1 MAAPSQNSS
10 IAHFFKPRSSI
21 PAKRPSP
28 SPDAQPAPNTS
39 SKANGAY
46 MRTPTISSRYKD
58 VGSSPA
64 KSPFGSGKSVKIPI
78 RSPMPKSSQKPVRSF
93 SSALSAECYDRT
105 PRARHTDASP
115 LRSPQPF
122 SFADLP
128 SSKQSVVKDGKVI
141 AVKGSDS
148 EDSDSLQSLEDIFGR
163 KEEPNTSSSSPPELT
178 EEQAEIER
186 AKSLFL
192 FANGRSQPLIGRSKL
207 RELQAKERE
216 QNFNISGLFYD
227 HVDDAELEDNIAKAK
242 EDYEATK
249 AEEKLSTRQSELDRN
264 ILASIVGGGS
274 DDNDLSRLMNA
285 VERTEALTMGKTWSF
300 FKPGCPRRSS
310 KKPTSFPDP
319 DSVDEEREWY
329 ESLDDREVRQR
340 SYISGYVSEAWASKS
355 MPVDVANWTLDN
367 LLYESDDD
375 MRRSHVQALKN
386 ADPTWARVHVD
397 TDRIQR
403 MFSQMGATDEAL
415 TSDNIKATGHVTTV
429 GSAPEFRYLIS
440 AVEALTDLAPHLEVT
455 AVDKL
460 LTTML
465 RLTLDVQVMNDFGAA
480 MIIEDCLSELMEGL
494 ERYEYKE
501 AMMNF
506 VSGSSS
512 LEEST
517 LQAQLL
523 KYFPATSRL
532 SARIRIA
539 IAQRYLFR
547 EKSSSPS
554 NLDDLKIDIDQIREY
569 LESGPFDST
578 FRSGKRPDYT
588 HLSSLVHLI
597 DVAVAD
603 GGRPA
608 IFDSQKEEVVF
619 NRKID
624 ALADRVKSIFAS
636 IADTGASHMRRTEA
650 KEALQA
656 LHYRLLYAVRTEPR
670 PKKNVFGGRSGDEYR
685 SEERSKNFMQ
695 GFLAKT
701 KDRRHLKE
709 VDIITKAGSSQ
720 ASKTQSEILI
730 KKHLRPTQ

>member
-1 MAAPSQNSS
+1 
-10 IAHFFKPRSSI
+10 
-21 PAKRPSP
+21 
-28 SPDAQPAPNTS
+28 
-39 SKANGAY
+39 
-46 MRTPTISSRYKD
+46 
-58 VGSSPA
+58 
-64 KSPFGSGKSVKIPI
+64 
-78 RSPMPKSSQKPVRSF
+78 MPKSSQKPVRSF
-93 SSALSAECYDRT
+93 SSALSAEHYDRT

-128 SSKQSVVKDGKVI
+128 STKQSVVKDGKVI

-163 KEEPNTSSSSPPELT
+163 REEPNTSSSSPPELT

-192 FANGRSQPLIGRSKL
+192 FTNGRSQPLIGRSKL

-216 QNFNISGLFYD
+216 QNFDISGLFYD

-242 EDYEATK
+242 EGYEATK
-249 AEEKLSTRQSELDRN
+249 AEEELSTRQSELDRN

-340 SYISGYVSEAWASKS
+340 AYISGYVSEAWTSKS

-375 MRRSHVQALKN
+375 LRRSHVQALKN

-397 TDRIQR
+397 TERIQR
-403 MFSQMGATDEAL
+403 MFSQVGATDEAL
-415 TSDNIKATGHVTTV
+415 TSDNIKAAGHVTTV

-440 AVEALTDLAPHLEVT
+440 AVEALTNLAPHLEVT

-460 LTTML
+460 LTIML
-465 RLTLDVQVMNDFGAA
+465 RLTLDVQVMNDLGAA
-480 MIIEDCLSELMEGL
+480 VIIEDCLSELMEEL

-588 HLSSLVHLI
+588 HLTSLVHLI

-670 PKKNVFGGRSGDEYR
+670 PKKNVFSGRSGDEYR

-695 GFLAKT
+695 GFLVKT
-701 KDRRHLKE
+701 KDGRHLKE
-709 VDIITKAGSSQ
+709 VDINTKADSSQ